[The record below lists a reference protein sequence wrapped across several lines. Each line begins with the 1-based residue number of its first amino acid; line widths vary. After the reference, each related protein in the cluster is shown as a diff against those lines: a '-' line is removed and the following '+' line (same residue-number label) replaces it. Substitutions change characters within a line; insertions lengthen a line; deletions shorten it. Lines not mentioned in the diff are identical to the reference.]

1 MVKVTTLFII
11 KPIGNDMPFNKDLT
25 DELNV
30 LMQFNLKNEQDGI
43 KVHNDAS
50 PKLIEAAERLFDKG
64 LISQQDG
71 GYLTDL
77 GRKAAEH
84 AQDVATILR

>member
-1 MVKVTTLFII
+1 
-11 KPIGNDMPFNKDLT
+11 MPFNKDLT

-50 PKLIEAAERLFDKG
+50 PQLIEAAERLFDKG